1 LLAGRRSDSSLINLS
16 LVSLALL
23 IATSLVAGFFAYV
36 YNLKRQTY
44 LLCWTAG
51 WCLLA
56 LHYLGT
62 GVSGSLGPSAGQ
74 RAVDQALFCGAG
86 ILFFAGA
93 KLYAQRRATL
103 QVTIGAGAVVLLW
116 SIANAFGIIPLPVTF
131 AAALIYG
138 AVGFE
143 FWVENQ
149 RQETLAD
156 WLLAVV
162 FFAWGALGLMFL
174 FFQRSL
180 SSWNIPFEPISALP
194 ATFTA
199 MLMVMALYEE
209 EKRRIERNML
219 ALSNLNL
226 AASGFAGG
234 EIHRMLSQALDR
246 VLGVVRLP
254 VGALFLHHGD
264 PQGPTSVVA
273 VGLNEKFCRLAQ
285 EEGLDD
291 YLVNLVS
298 SLGGLMG
305 FRDLRDD
312 DLMALEKKDQRIR
325 RFRELA
331 LEQRLRSMVAISL
344 QAKEQAFGVLLLGSP
359 DTRRFAPAELRL
371 LLALGHQIGMAV
383 ENSLLIQQTSRR
395 SEELHV
401 LNEIGRALSSTLNKE
416 DLLRKVWEELRR
428 LFDVENFYIAS
439 LDSIGDE
446 MQFELEIIDGIRMP
460 RRSRPAGNFLT
471 EYVIRTRQPVL
482 IRENF
487 LDEVRKLNVDP
498 IRVQGCF
505 CGVPLVAYDRAIG
518 AMAVF
523 SDQDKTFD
531 EGHLELLRVLAS
543 EASIAI
549 ENARLFQEERTK
561 ARHLTLLNTISR
573 HAIGTLNPDEML
585 AKMTE
590 ELETG
595 LTYDHIGIAVLDY
608 STRELVIQA
617 EGGKRRGALGQ
628 RVPLGSGLIG
638 NVARAGNLVTFRSS
652 LAADAAMRPMLA
664 DSVAAVGLPIFF
676 AEQLHGVLYV
686 ESSDNVDFTEEEILL
701 LGTLADLIAGA
712 LHNALTFQ
720 KAQEQAITDGLTGV
734 KTHRFFMEALSAE
747 WKRSTRAGRAFAL
760 VLMDLDRFK
769 FVNDFYGHLEGD
781 LVLQR
786 VGHILEANCRRSD
799 VVARYGGDE
808 FVILMPET
816 SMEQARQLASKL
828 RSWVCADNLL
838 REKNVSASFGIACY
852 PLHGSSPQELI
863 QVADASMYLSKHQ
876 GGNAV
881 STADHFDP
889 SEAKKWKKDVLEA
902 YLGVTLKRLFSTGP
916 EAFEEIYQRLK
927 QFTESLAATEAGNGV
942 TLVQSSPES
951 AGPQALPQAVLDTV
965 TSLAFAIDAKDHYT
979 QGHSQKV
986 SAYAA
991 LIAEAMDMR
1000 DAEIEEIRLGAV
1012 LHDIGKVGIPEQILN
1027 KSGPLNPDE
1036 WETMKSHVVFGAKI
1050 LEPLTPLARVREMVH
1065 HHHEYFDG
1073 SGYPHS
1079 LKGEQIPLG
1088 ARIIAVADAYDTI
1101 TSDRTYKKGRSA
1113 ADALAELER
1122 CANAQFDARI
1132 VELFVR
1138 VMRQQ
1143 ANPIIEVASLTQERN
1158 A

>member
-1 LLAGRRSDSSLINLS
+1 MTDHGLVALS
-16 LVSLALL
+16 LLV
-23 IATSLVAGFFAYV
+23 ATSLVAGFFTYIHSV
-36 YNLKRQTY
+36 KRQTY
-44 LLCWTAG
+44 LLLWTAG

-56 LHYLGT
+56 LHYLG
-62 GVSGSLGPSAGQ
+62 SAFMGPSGGSTFQ
-74 RAVDQALFCGAG
+74 EALDHWLFGVAG
-86 ILFFAGA
+86 ILFFLGTQ
-93 KLYAQRRATL
+93 LYAQRKPWL
-103 QVTIGAGAVVLLW
+103 KGALLTAAVLGSW
-116 SIANAFGIIPLPVTF
+116 AAANAVAHFRISTMVAGSCVYL
-131 AAALIYG
+131 AAGVL
-138 AVGFE
+138 
-143 FWVENQ
+143 FWMESR

-156 WLLAVV
+156 LLLSIV
-162 FFAWGALGLMFL
+162 FSAWGLLGIAFAIFGSWLTEHRL
-174 FFQRSL
+174 QL
-180 SSWNIPFEPISALP
+180 HPVSSIPGAFAAI
-194 ATFTA
+194 
-199 MLMVMALYEE
+199 LMVMALYEE
-209 EKRRIERNML
+209 EKRRVERNML

-226 AASGFAGG
+226 ATSSFVGG

-254 VGALFLHHGD
+254 AGALFLHQGD

-273 VGLNEKFCRLAQ
+273 AGLDDEFCSTVQ
-285 EEGLDD
+285 QEGLDD
-291 YLVNLVS
+291 YLVNLVAR
-298 SLGGLMG
+298 LGGLLG
-305 FRDLRDD
+305 FRDMRDD
-312 DLMALEKKDQRIR
+312 KLSALENEEPIK

-331 LEQRLRSMVAISL
+331 LRQNLRSIVAISL

-359 DTRRFAPAELRL
+359 DNRKFTPAEYRL
-371 LLALGHQIGMAV
+371 LFALGHQIGMAV
-383 ENSLLIQQTSRR
+383 ENSMLIQQTARR

-401 LNEIGRALSSTLNKE
+401 LNEIGRALSSTLQKE
-416 DLLRKVWEELRR
+416 DLFRKIWEELRR
-428 LFDVENFYIAS
+428 LFDVENFYIG
-439 LDSIGDE
+439 SIDNSRDE
-446 MQFELEIIDGIRMP
+446 MRFDLEIIDGVRLP
-460 RRSRPAGNFLT
+460 KRSRPAGNHLT

-487 LDEVRKLNVDP
+487 VAEVKKLGVDA
-498 IRVQGCF
+498 IRNRGCF

-523 SDQDKTFD
+523 SDQERTFD

-543 EASIAI
+543 EASIAM

-561 ARHLTLLNTISR
+561 ARHLALLNTISR
-573 HAIGTLNPDEML
+573 NAIATLNPDEML
-585 AKMTE
+585 AKITE
-590 ELETG
+590 QLEEG
-595 LTYDHIGIAVLDY
+595 LTYDHIGIATLDY
-608 STRELVIQA
+608 STREIVIQA
-617 EGGKRRGALGQ
+617 EAGKRRGALGV
-628 RVPLGSGLIG
+628 RIPLGTGLLG
-638 NVARAGNLVTFRSS
+638 QVARTGAMVSYN
-652 LAADAAMRPMLA
+652 AAVAAEAAVKPMLA
-664 DSVAAVGLPIFF
+664 DSVAAIGLPVFY

-686 ESSDNVDFTEEEILL
+686 ESAEPIDFSEEEILL
-701 LGTLADLIAGA
+701 LGTLADLISGA

-786 VGHILEANCRRSD
+786 VGQILETNCRRSD

-828 RSWVCADNLL
+828 RGWVSADPLL
-838 REKNVSASFGIACY
+838 REKNISASFGIACY

-889 SEAKKWKKDVLEA
+889 NEAKKWKRDVLEA
-902 YLGVTLKRLFSTGP
+902 YLGVTLKRLFATGP

-927 QFTESLAATEAGNGV
+927 QFTESLAATE
-942 TLVQSSPES
+942 SSPPSLGDQPE
-951 AGPQALPQAVLDTV
+951 GPRALPQAVLDTV
-965 TSLAFAIDAKDHYT
+965 TSLAYAIDAKDHYT

-991 LIAEAMDMR
+991 LIAESMNMN
-1000 DAEIEEIRLGAV
+1000 DAEVEEVRLGAV

-1036 WETMKSHVVFGAKI
+1036 WEMMKGHVVYGAKI
-1050 LEPLTPLARVREMVH
+1050 LEPLSPLARIREMVL
-1065 HHHEYFDG
+1065 HHHEFFDG
-1073 SGYPHS
+1073 SGYPDA
-1079 LKGEQIPLG
+1079 LAGDNIPLG
-1088 ARIIAVADAYDTI
+1088 ARIVAVADAYDTI
-1101 TSDRTYKKGRSA
+1101 TSDRTYKKGRA
-1113 ADALAELER
+1113 ASDALAELER

-1132 VELFVR
+1132 VEIFVR
-1138 VMRQQ
+1138 AMRQLP
-1143 ANPIIEVASLTQERN
+1143 NPIIEAASLSSSRN
-1158 A
+1158 S

>member
-1 LLAGRRSDSSLINLS
+1 LTDHGFIA
-16 LVSLALL
+16 LALL
-23 IATSLVAGFFAYV
+23 IATSLVAGFFAYIHSV
-36 YNLKRQTY
+36 KRQTY
-44 LLCWTAG
+44 LLLWTAG
-51 WCLLA
+51 WSLLA

-62 GVSGSLGPSAGQ
+62 AFTGRPTESTLQGSL
-74 RAVDQALFCGAG
+74 DHWLFGVAAT
-86 ILFFAGA
+86 LFFLGAQLYSQRKPWLMAAAITAGA
-93 KLYAQRRATL
+93 LAAWALANIFLRLPIPAMF
-103 QVTIGAGAVVLLW
+103 GASFVYIAV
-116 SIANAFGIIPLPVTF
+116 
-131 AAALIYG
+131 AAI
-138 AVGFE
+138 
-143 FWVENQ
+143 FWTESR

-156 WLLAVV
+156 RLLAVV
-162 FFAWGALGLMFL
+162 FFAWGLVGAAFVV
-174 FFQRSL
+174 FQNQLQARHMSL
-180 SSWNIPFEPISALP
+180 QQVSALP
-194 ATFTA
+194 AAFTA

-226 AASGFAGG
+226 ATSGFVGG

-254 VGALFLHHGD
+254 AGALFLHHGD
-264 PQGPTSVVA
+264 PQGPTSVVSA
-273 VGLNEKFCRLAQ
+273 GLDDEFCRVVQ
-285 EEGLDD
+285 QEGLDD
-291 YLVNLVS
+291 YLVGLVAR
-298 SLGGLMG
+298 LGGLLG

-312 DLMALEKKDQRIR
+312 SLSALEKEEPIR
-325 RFRELA
+325 RFRQLA
-331 LEQRLRSMVAISL
+331 LNQDLRSIIAISL

-359 DTRRFAPAELRL
+359 DSRKFTPAELRL
-371 LLALGHQIGMAV
+371 LFALGHQIGMAV
-383 ENSLLIQQTSRR
+383 ENSMLIQQTSRR

-401 LNEIGRALSSTLNKE
+401 LNEIGRALSSTLQKE
-416 DLLRKVWEELRR
+416 DLFRKVWEELRR
-428 LFDVENFYIAS
+428 LFDVENFYIG
-439 LDSIGDE
+439 SIDGTRDE
-446 MQFELEIIDGIRMP
+446 MRFDLEIIDGVRMP
-460 RRSRPAGNFLT
+460 KRSRPAGNHIT
-471 EYVIRTRQPVL
+471 EYIIRTRQPVL
-482 IRENF
+482 IRDNYTE
-487 LDEVRKLNVDP
+487 EVKKLGVEP
-498 IRVQGCF
+498 IRNRGCF

-523 SDQDKTFD
+523 SDQERTFD

-549 ENARLFQEERTK
+549 ENARLFHEERTK
-561 ARHLTLLNTISR
+561 ARHLSLLNTISR
-573 HAIGTLNPDEML
+573 NAIATLNPDEML
-585 AKMTE
+585 AKITE
-590 ELETG
+590 QLEAG
-595 LTYDHIGIAVLDY
+595 LTYDHIGIATLDY
-608 STRELVIQA
+608 STREIVIQA
-617 EGGKRRGALGQ
+617 EAGRRRGALGQ
-628 RVPLGSGLIG
+628 RIPLGSGLIG
-638 NVARAGNLVTFRSS
+638 QVARTGNMASLSAGLSS
-652 LAADAAMRPMLA
+652 ESTLRPLLA
-664 DSVAAVGLPIFF
+664 DSVAAIGLPVFY

-686 ESSDNVDFTEEEILL
+686 ESSEAIEFSEEEVLL
-701 LGTLADLIAGA
+701 LGTLADLISGA

-786 VGHILEANCRRSD
+786 VGQILETNCRRSD

-828 RSWVCADNLL
+828 RGWVSADPLL
-838 REKNVSASFGIACY
+838 REKNISASFGIACY

-889 SEAKKWKKDVLEA
+889 NEAKKWKRDVLEA
-902 YLGVTLKRLFSTGP
+902 YLGVTLKRLFATGP

-927 QFTESLAATEAGNGV
+927 QFTESLASTETGTMPPAA
-942 TLVQSSPES
+942 PEQNV
-951 AGPQALPQAVLDTV
+951 GPQTLPQAVLDTV

-991 LIAEAMDMR
+991 LIAEAMNMSDV
-1000 DAEIEEIRLGAV
+1000 EVEEIRLGAV

-1027 KSGPLNPDE
+1027 KSGPLNPEE
-1036 WETMKSHVVFGAKI
+1036 WEMMKSHVVFGAKI
-1050 LEPLTPLARVREMVH
+1050 LEPLTPLARIREMVL
-1065 HHHEYFDG
+1065 HHHEFFDG
-1073 SGYPHS
+1073 SGYPDALS
-1079 LKGEQIPLG
+1079 GEHIPLG
-1088 ARIIAVADAYDTI
+1088 ARIVAVADAYDTI
-1101 TSDRTYKKGRSA
+1101 TSDRTYKKGRA
-1113 ADALAELER
+1113 ASDALSELER

-1132 VELFVR
+1132 VEIFVR
-1138 VMRQQ
+1138 AMRQLP
-1143 ANPIIEVASLTQERN
+1143 NPIIEVASLSTGRN
-1158 A
+1158 P